1 MKQVGACAFAKCE
14 QLRRILLNE
23 GLEKL
28 GPEETVNGN
37 RYEGNVFAES
47 AVERV
52 QMPSTLVEI
61 PERTFDEC

>member
-1 MKQVGACAFAKCE
+1 MGAGAFAKCK
-14 QLRRILLNE
+14 QLRRVLLNE

-28 GPEETVNGN
+28 GSEEAVNGSSY
-37 RYEGNVFAES
+37 RGGVFAES

-52 QMPSTLVEI
+52 QMPSTLAEI